1 MTSLGEGRWI
11 AGASIK
17 KRRRKKEI
25 GSKDSCLPSKLQ
37 GVQGVREEKPSTE
50 QASGGASTWDQLL
63 LTEGKVEGS
72 LPPTSWEPQGALW
85 EGQEDWGPG
94 WDLGPLEGS
103 RGMKE
108 WPGVTSGG
116 DGSERGVRLGTGLRL
131 WGWEWV
137 GLSSCPNA
145 PFPPWLAFLGN
156 ISQILLL
163 EVPSHGPLL
172 LFLSRVF
179 CAAAG
184 PGRALSSLQK
194 GAASALDRSCIGL
207 LVPLAL
213 KPLEAT
219 LISL

>member
-1 MTSLGEGRWI
+1 M
-11 AGASIK
+11 
-17 KRRRKKEI
+17 
-25 GSKDSCLPSKLQ
+25 
-37 GVQGVREEKPSTE
+37 REEKPSTE

-72 LPPTSWEPQGALW
+72 LPATSWEPQGALW
-85 EGQEDWGPG
+85 EGQDWGPG
-94 WDLGPLEGS
+94 WDLGPLEGC

-116 DGSERGVRLGTGLRL
+116 DGGERGVWLGTGLGL

-137 GLSSCPNA
+137 GLSSCPDV
-145 PFPPWLAFLGN
+145 PFPLWLAFLSN
-156 ISQILLL
+156 SAQILLL
-163 EVPSHGPLL
+163 EAPSHGPLL
-172 LFLSRVF
+172 LFLLRVF

-194 GAASALDRSCIGL
+194 KAASALDRLCIGL